1 MYVIR
6 VQGKAEVDY
15 EIEVEMNEEDSHD
28 FEAGYLTYDD
38 IKSRYE
44 EEIEKAH
51 LEVDL
56 NAWECSHETIGEI
69 EIDEE

>member
-6 VQGKAEVDY
+6 VKGKAYVDY
-15 EIEVEMNEEDSHD
+15 EVEVEMNEEDAHD
-28 FEAGYLTYDD
+28 FEEGYLTYED
-38 IKSRYE
+38 IESRYE
-44 EEIEKAH
+44 KEIEKAH

-56 NAWECSHETIGEI
+56 NEWECSHETIGEI

>member
-1 MYVIR
+1 MYIIR
-6 VQGKAEVDY
+6 VQGKAYVDY
-15 EIEVEMNEEDSHD
+15 EIEIEMNEEDSHD
-28 FEAGYLTYDD
+28 FEAGYLTYED
-38 IKSRYE
+38 IESRYE

-69 EIDEE
+69 EIDEQ

>member
-6 VQGKAEVDY
+6 AKGRAYVDY
-15 EIEVEMNEEDSHD
+15 EIEVEMNEEDAYD
-28 FEAGYLTYDD
+28 FEAGHLTYKD
-38 IKSRYE
+38 IESRYE

-56 NAWECSHETIGEI
+56 NEWECSHETIGEI